1 MKLYI
6 AGKMTGL
13 PDHGLP
19 AFNEAAELLEE
30 CGYTVINPAAHG
42 VGELAWE
49 QYLRRDLR
57 WLLNCEGV
65 ATLLGWTTSR
75 GAKLEVHV
83 ARELGMDVRPVESW
97 LELRA
102 KEMAI

>member
-1 MKLYI
+1 MKLYLS
-6 AGKMTGL
+6 GPMTGQ
-13 PDHGLP
+13 PDHNLP
-19 AFNEAAELLEE
+19 AFNEAAVLLEE

-42 VGELAWE
+42 VGELTWE

-57 WLLNCEGV
+57 WLLDCEGV

-83 ARELGMDVRPVESW
+83 ARELGMPVRMVDEW
-97 LELRA
+97 RDWDWRTA
-102 KEMAI
+102 A

>member
-1 MKLYI
+1 MRLYI
-6 AGKMTGL
+6 SGKMSGL
-13 PDHGLP
+13 EDHGLA
-19 AFNEAAELLEE
+19 AFNEAAAQLTQA
-30 CGYTVINPAAHG
+30 GFDVINPAEHG
-42 VGELAWE
+42 VGEQTWE

-57 WLLNCEGV
+57 WLLDCDHV

-83 ARELGMDVRPVESW
+83 ARELGMDVRMVDQW

-102 KEMAI
+102 EELAT